1 MKNHLLR
8 LAITCAAII
17 AFDAQATDTPGSLP
31 VHWSEG
37 AQNCAKNPTPP
48 IQAHAYNPH
57 TFILRESLCATF
69 EGNFIYLL
77 VGTSRSLLIDTGDV
91 ADPEQMPLA
100 RTVMDLLAIAGAA
113 DRPLLVVHTHRHQD
127 HRAGDGQFKGLPKA
141 TVVGYDLASV
151 KQYFGFAAWP
161 NGLAQI
167 DLGDRIVDVLP
178 TPGHE
183 ETHVSFY
190 DRNTALFFSG
200 DFMMPGRLIIGDAAA
215 ALASARRVAGFLR
228 DHPVSYVLGGHIEQ
242 AQSGELFPSG
252 STYHPDERP
261 LQMDQADL
269 IALPGALERFNG
281 FYAQQGQFTLINPIR
296 ILIAAVTAALVV
308 LSLSGVWLVRFRRR
322 RRAVRSDSD
331 R

>member
-1 MKNHLLR
+1 MMNRLLS
-8 LAITCAAII
+8 LAIACAAIF
-17 AFDAQATDTPGSLP
+17 AFDARATETPGPLP

-37 AQNCAKNPTPP
+37 AQDCAKDPPPP
-48 IQAHAYNPH
+48 IQVHAYDPH

-77 VGTSRSLLIDTGDV
+77 AGTSKSLLIDTGAV

-100 RTVMDLLAIAGAA
+100 RTVMDLLADAGAA

-127 HRAGDGQFKGLPKA
+127 HRAGDGQFEGLAKV
-141 TVVGYDLASV
+141 TVVGYDLPSV
-151 KQYFGFAAWP
+151 IQYFGFAAWP
-161 NGLAQI
+161 DGSAQI

-190 DRNTALFFSG
+190 DRNTALCFSG
-200 DFMMPGRLIIGDAAA
+200 DFMLPGRLIIDDSAA

-228 DHPVSYVLGGHIEQ
+228 DHPVSYVLGAHVEQ

-252 STYHPDERP
+252 STHHPDERP
-261 LQMDQADL
+261 LQMDQAHL
-269 IALPGALERFNG
+269 LALPAALEGFNG
-281 FYAQQGQFTLINPIR
+281 FYTQQGQFTLINPIR
-296 ILIAAVTAALVV
+296 ILIAAAIAVIVV
-308 LSLSGVWLVRFRRR
+308 LSLSGAWLVRYRRR

>member
-1 MKNHLLR
+1 MKNRLVS
-8 LAITCAAII
+8 LAIACTTII
-17 AFDAQATDTPGSLP
+17 ALDALATDAPGSFP
-31 VHWSEG
+31 MHWNEG
-37 AQNCAKNPTPP
+37 AQNCAKEPPPP
-48 IQAHAYNPH
+48 IEAHAYDPD

-77 VGTSRSLLIDTGDV
+77 AGTSRSLLIDTGAV

-141 TVVGYDLASV
+141 TVVGYDLPSV
-151 KQYFGFAAWP
+151 KQYFRFAAWP
-161 NGLAQI
+161 DGLAQI
-167 DLGDRIVDVLP
+167 DLGNRIVDVIP
-178 TPGHE
+178 TPGHQ

-215 ALASARRVAGFLR
+215 DLASARRVAGFLR
-228 DHPVSYVLGGHIEQ
+228 DHPVKYVLGGHIEQ
-242 AQSGELFPSG
+242 ARSGELFPSG
-252 STYHPDERP
+252 STYHPDEHP

-269 IALPGALERFNG
+269 LALPPSLEHFNG
-281 FYAQQGQFTLINPIR
+281 FYTRQGQFTFINAIR
-296 ILIAAVTAALVV
+296 ILIAAVTVALVV
-308 LSLSGVWLVRFRRR
+308 LSLSAVWLIRYRRR
-322 RRAVRSDSD
+322 RRAIRFEGG